1 MVEKLYLTEISGR
14 DNYMVICPKSV
25 PLFEME
31 YLNRREIKG
40 NLPLEISLQDGD
52 TKFWYRLTG
61 CMSIRTML
69 ELRIFGEKELLSL
82 MRGLYGF
89 SKELERNLLN
99 PLGILIGLDTIFYK
113 EAKNYSFCYYPTL
126 ETELKEGLLP
136 MIEEMLTL
144 VDYKNQNMVT
154 QLYHIYETLNQENPD
169 YEKLVLPLQTNVV
182 QLNEGKEEEHV
193 EIVQEIP
200 KDSGFHH
207 ELSRSSAFLLATQQK
222 VKEVLKDKIAQF
234 SKNTRKKWENYTDIK
249 PVLIKPE
256 QVNESPTVYLSEN
269 KEEQEAYCLEEQGQL
284 STGRIILSKERTVL
298 GKNPETADE
307 IIEDESV
314 SRLHAFITKENGSYY
329 LEDLNSLNG
338 TFVNGERLAYK
349 ERVRLKENDKIEIGR
364 KTFSFCSL

>member
-1 MVEKLYLTEISGR
+1 MEKLYVTEKSGR

-40 NLPLEISLQDGD
+40 NLPLEICLQDGD

-82 MRGLYGF
+82 MREIYGF

-99 PLGILIGLDTIFYK
+99 PLGILISLDTVFYK
-113 EAKNYSFCYYPTL
+113 EAKSYSFCYYPTL
-126 ETELKEGLLP
+126 EAELKEGLLP

-144 VDYKNQNMVT
+144 VDYKNQNMVK
-154 QLYHIYETLNQENPD
+154 QLYHIYEMLNQENPD
-169 YEKLVLPLQTNVV
+169 YEKLMLPLQTSVV
-182 QLNEGKEEEHV
+182 QINEPKEDVCVEE
-193 EIVQEIP
+193 VQEISKNP
-200 KDSGFHH
+200 GFHP
-207 ELSRSSAFLLATQQK
+207 ELSRSATFLTATQQK
-222 VKEVLKDKIAQF
+222 VKEVLKDKVAQF
-234 SKNTRKKWENYTDIK
+234 SKSTRKKWKNYTNIK
-249 PVLIKPE
+249 PVIIKPE
-256 QVNESPTVYLSEN
+256 QVCESPTVYLTEN
-269 KEEQEAYCLEEQGQL
+269 KKEESYCLEEEGQL

-298 GKNPETADE
+298 GKHPETADE

-314 SRLHAFITKENGSYY
+314 SRLHAFITKENGGYY

-349 ERVRLKENDKIEIGR
+349 QKVRLKENDKIEIGR